1 MKFTEERSRSAI
13 IHVSP
18 FNSEKKRAGVA
29 VAVSD
34 SDVHVHWKGA
44 AEIVLALCTS
54 WIGADG
60 SIHEMTPD
68 KVNQL
73 RKFIEDMAEQSLR
86 CIAFAYR
93 NLDLED
99 VPSEE
104 QRINWQ
110 LPDNDL
116 TLIGIAG
123 MKVYVQE
130 FANGKLCCVF

>member
-1 MKFTEERSRSAI
+1 MSVFKNRRCIF
-13 IHVSP
+13 
-18 FNSEKKRAGVA
+18 K
-29 VAVSD
+29 
-34 SDVHVHWKGA
+34 
-44 AEIVLALCTS
+44 VLISTLTFQ
-54 WIGADG
+54 
-60 SIHEMTPD
+60 
-68 KVNQL
+68 VNQL
-73 RKFIEDMAEQSLR
+73 KKFIEDMAEKSLR

-93 NLDLED
+93 NLGLED

-130 FANGKLCCVF
+130 FANGKLCCIF